1 MELSVVLL
9 ELGESARVCTLAEE
23 MLQVFHSQQVPRETL
38 AALQVFC
45 EAAKRE
51 TATVELGRRV
61 VRYLYRAKEDPKL
74 RFEDEETEGPTP
86 RL

>member
-9 ELGESARVCTLAEE
+9 ELGESARACSLAEE
-23 MLQVFHSQQVPRETL
+23 MLQVFRSQQVTREAL

-45 EAAKRE
+45 EAAERE

-61 VRYLYRAKEDPKL
+61 VRYLYRAKDDPNIM
-74 RFEDEETEGPTP
+74 FEEGPDA
-86 RL
+86 